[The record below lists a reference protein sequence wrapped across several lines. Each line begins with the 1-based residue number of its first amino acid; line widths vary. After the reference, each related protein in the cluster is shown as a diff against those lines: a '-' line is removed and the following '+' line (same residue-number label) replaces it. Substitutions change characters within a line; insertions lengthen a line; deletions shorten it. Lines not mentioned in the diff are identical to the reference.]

1 MPTISDPDKT
11 EAFNNFFHIVFT
23 VENHIL
29 PEFPRR
35 AAVIMKMPLFAPE
48 EEREQFLKRL
58 RTLVLV
64 VQIAAHL
71 NF

>member
-35 AAVIMKMPLFAPE
+35 AVVIMKMPLFAPE
-48 EEREQFLKRL
+48 EVRA
-58 RTLVLV
+58 VLEE
-64 VQIAAHL
+64 A
-71 NF
+71 